1 MLKMLIA
8 AMLIALPSSVSAS
21 WKMQTGHKAFSSFA
35 PVISTIATVDAKAAA
50 SGITARL
57 QIECFTHPQ
66 LSGLSFGVVLSK
78 GTAPGPIGWRYQ
90 YDDATAVKRGP
101 FSRISLTSISLGD
114 ASSAELKNLPGA
126 KRLRLTLLPAQGSEL
141 SYDFDVAGAAE
152 AIKSIP
158 CKETG
163 AH

>member
-1 MLKMLIA
+1 VSDALADRKKITFA
-8 AMLIALPSSVSAS
+8 QAEGVDALPA
-21 WKMQTGHKAFSSFA
+21 
-35 PVISTIATVDAKAAA
+35 
-50 SGITARL
+50 
-57 QIECFTHPQ
+57 Q
-66 LSGLSFGVVLSK
+66 L
-78 GTAPGPIGWRYQ
+78 
-90 YDDATAVKRGP
+90 
-101 FSRISLTSISLGD
+101 
-114 ASSAELKNLPGA
+114 LKNLPGA